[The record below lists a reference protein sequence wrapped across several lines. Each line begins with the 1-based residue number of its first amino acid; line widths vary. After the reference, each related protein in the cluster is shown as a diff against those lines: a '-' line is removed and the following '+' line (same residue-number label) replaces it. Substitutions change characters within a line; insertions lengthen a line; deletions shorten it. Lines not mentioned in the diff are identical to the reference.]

1 MTRHITIPVSIVVLL
16 ALQAASPSLAD
27 DRDRLVGTWKL
38 VSAVSED
45 LTSGQ
50 KTDIYKG
57 TPVGFIAYGADGR
70 VMTIIVDVRS
80 LRGRQQPLPRLRRCS
95 DPWPLTQAATP

>member
-50 KTDIYKG
+50 KTDIYKE
-57 TPVGFIAYGADGR
+57 P
-70 VMTIIVDVRS
+70 
-80 LRGRQQPLPRLRRCS
+80 PLDSSPTAPTGGS
-95 DPWPLTQAATP
+95 

>member
-57 TPVGFIAYGADGR
+57 TPVRFMPTAPTGG
-70 VMTIIVDVRS
+70 S
-80 LRGRQQPLPRLRRCS
+80 
-95 DPWPLTQAATP
+95 